1 MRTLTSIILAAALAA
16 LTANQAE
23 ARRRPAATTS
33 ADGAGNA
40 ADATHSADAASAAAS
55 RSDRTAGESAER
67 SSGNPSSA
75 SEWRAV
81 GDAYEYSRLLRGP
94 DRLAALESSAA
105 SLDRI
110 VRGADDPGL
119 RAAAR
124 LLSARVAW
132 DRGDFAAAAG
142 HAHDAGEDAGKGAFA
157 DDAAFVEIEA
167 MEAAGRDA
175 EALKEW
181 ARWEKRYPA
190 SPLMPAARLAQ
201 AWNDLRRAE
210 TASAAQRLL
219 ALAKT
224 APWLARD
231 PRFVLARATAMAQA
245 GQWNDALA
253 ALGDRPAT
261 AEATYLQALVL
272 QKLNKPL
279 KAAAAYQQVAERW
292 GASPLRDPARL
303 AKANTFLAAGDAR
316 SAASEFA
323 RVVATAEDEAV
334 RNEAR
339 LRAAGSVFLSGATDS
354 SLALLRGIVEQHGG
368 TDAAARAQFLIGEA
382 LVRQGKPEEA
392 IIEYNRVLTRYFQHR
407 VAASA
412 QYRVARCLDALG
424 RTTDATGSYQAVVT
438 GYPLE
443 PEAPAAAY
451 LAGLGLLGQARP
463 RAAAPYFQ
471 IVLDRYARRDARGNV
486 SFGAPEIQ
494 ELVEAALCM
503 LQYSWHRAGDL
514 GQLAGAPHL
523 MLRQMPPSRSTWR
536 AHALLIDADAM
547 AAQGRYAEAEST
559 LARLN
564 LDFPDHAVGAA
575 AAKLLAWTYARTGR
589 DSLAIATE
597 ERLLARAGAHEREDI
612 VSGAF
617 LDIAHARFNQKR
629 YAESAA
635 AYEDFLRRW
644 PQHPRRTVALYQ
656 SGVAYLRLNRAG
668 DAVDRWES
676 LVRDSA
682 ASGVAERA
690 WARAGDVYFQAGRYD
705 DARRCYGGLLTHFA
719 GGAAAGLASLRMAQ
733 CDYNAGRDAKAIE
746 GFAGV
751 IDRYTDTPYGREA
764 RRGTELALYRLS
776 RQKGGSATLARLVE
790 QYPTSAFAADAL
802 LQIGRQHYQEKEWA
816 QAAESFRQVVSR
828 FPSYSAAD
836 QAQFLLADAT
846 AQAGDAAEAR
856 SAYERFLS
864 FFPASPLTPTVALRL
879 GLMDFEAKD
888 FARAAVSFALV
899 LADSA
904 PAEVRAAA
912 RYDLAMCQRQLGATD
927 EARAELGRYREE
939 FPRGAQAAEAAYQLA
954 DLDEA
959 AGQLE
964 PAARGFQEAL
974 SLRPRAKL
982 AAEIGFRLGRC
993 HERLKQPAA
1002 AMRAFRE
1009 AAAATGGG
1017 EPFRLSALARLASLH
1032 ETRREYTQAVA
1043 AYREIVTH
1051 SHDRELKA
1059 AAEGRLTQLAAHTR
1073 R

>member
-1 MRTLTSIILAAALAA
+1 MRALSCFIVMAAALAA
-16 LTANQAE
+16 LSAKPAE
-23 ARRRPAATTS
+23 ARRRSAAPASGEAAANS
-33 ADGAGNA
+33 A
-40 ADATHSADAASAAAS
+40 AASAAIA
-55 RSDRTAGESAER
+55 DRIGGERPGSE
-67 SSGNPSSA
+67 PSPA
-75 SEWRAV
+75 SEWRAL
-81 GDAYEYSRLLRGP
+81 GDAYERSRQLRGS
-94 DRLAALESSAA
+94 DRLAALDATAA
-105 SLDRI
+105 SLEGL
-110 VRGADDPGL
+110 VRGGDDSDL

-132 DRGDFAAAAG
+132 DRGDFAAAAER
-142 HAHDAGEDAGKGAFA
+142 ARAAGEDAGKGAFA

-167 MEAAGRDA
+167 VEAAGRDA
-175 EALKEW
+175 DAMKEW
-181 ARWEKRYPA
+181 ARWEKRFPA

-210 TASAAQRLL
+210 TASAAARLL
-219 ALAKT
+219 ALSKAS
-224 APWLARD
+224 PWLARD
-231 PRFVLARATAMAQA
+231 PRFQLARATAMAQA
-245 GQWNDALA
+245 GHWNDALA
-253 ALGDRPAT
+253 ALGDRPAS
-261 AEATYLQALVL
+261 AEAAYLQAIVL
-272 QKLNKPL
+272 QKLNRPL
-279 KAAAAYQQVAERW
+279 KAAAAYQQVSERW
-292 GASPLRDPARL
+292 GATPLRDPARL
-303 AKANTFLAAGDAR
+303 AKANTFLGAGDAR
-316 SAASEFA
+316 SAAAEFA
-323 RVVATAEDEAV
+323 RVAATADDEGV
-334 RNEAR
+334 RAEAE
-339 LRAAGSVFLSGATDS
+339 LRAAGAVFLSGATDS
-354 SLALLRGIVEQHGG
+354 SLGLLRGIAERRSGSDV
-368 TDAAARAQFLIGEA
+368 AARAQFLIGEC

-392 IIEYNRVLTRYFQHR
+392 IVEYNRVLTRYFQHR

-424 RTTDATGSYQAVVT
+424 RPADATGSYQAVVT

-451 LAGLGLLGQARP
+451 LAGLGLLGQGRP
-463 RAAAPYFQ
+463 RVAAPYFQ
-471 IVLDRYARRDARGNV
+471 IVLDRYARRDVRGQV
-486 SFGAPEIQ
+486 TFAAPEIQ
-494 ELVEAALCM
+494 ELVEASLCM

-523 MLRQMPPSRSTWR
+523 LLRAMPPSRSTWR

-564 LDFPDHAVGAA
+564 LDFPDHAVGSA

-589 DSLAIATE
+589 DSLAIVTE
-597 ERLLARAGAHEREDI
+597 ERLLARAGAHDREDI

-617 LDIAHARFNQKR
+617 LDIAHARFNRKR
-629 YAESAA
+629 YAEAAA

-644 PQHPRRTVALYQ
+644 PQHPRRMVALYQ

-682 ASGVAERA
+682 ASAIAERA
-690 WARAGDVYFQAGRYD
+690 WARAGDAYFQAARYD
-705 DARRCYGGLLTHFA
+705 DARRCYGGLLAHFA
-719 GGAAAGLASLRMAQ
+719 GGSAAGLASLRMAQ
-733 CDYNAGRDAKAIE
+733 CDYNAGRDAQAIE

-751 IDRYTDTPYGREA
+751 IERYTETPYEREA

-790 QYPTSAFAADAL
+790 QYPTSPFAADAL
-802 LQIGRQHYQEKEWA
+802 LQIGRQHYQDKEWNE
-816 QAAESFRQVVSR
+816 AAESFRQVVSR

-856 SAYERFLS
+856 SAYERFLG
-864 FFPASPLTPTVALRL
+864 FFPSSPLTPTVALRL
-879 GLMDFEAKD
+879 GLLDFEAKD
-888 FARAAVSFALV
+888 YARAAVSFALV

-927 EARAELGRYREE
+927 EAHAELVRYRDE
-939 FPRGAQAAEAAYQLA
+939 FPRGAHAAEAAYQLA

-964 PAARGFQEAL
+964 PASRGFQEAL

-993 HERLKQPAA
+993 YERLQQPAA
-1002 AMRAFRE
+1002 AMRAFQQ
-1009 AAAATGGG
+1009 ASVATGGG

-1032 ETRREYTQAVA
+1032 ETRREYTKAVA

-1051 SHDRELKA
+1051 SRDRELKA
-1059 AAEGRLTQLAAHTR
+1059 AAEGRLNQLAAHTR